1 MANEK
6 TVLICDEDSAGLQE
20 WAIALGQAGFDV
32 TILSSGGQV
41 AQVAR
46 QGNHAMVVVN
56 PDMQGFDADA
66 LCKVKQERG
75 VPVVLLLD
83 AQSTSRNVFGACAAD
98 DVVEKPV
105 HVGNLTTLLN
115 KQYTWNK
122 AVKE

>member
-6 TVLICDEDSAGLQE
+6 TVLICDTDNAQLQE
-20 WAIALGQAGFDV
+20 WASSLVQSGFNV
-32 TILSSGGQV
+32 TTLSNGGQV
-41 AQVAR
+41 AQVAA
-46 QGNHAMVVVN
+46 QGNHAVIVVN

-66 LCKVKQERG
+66 LCKLKQDRG
-75 VPVVLLLD
+75 FPVVLLLE
-83 AQSTSRNVFGACAAD
+83 AQSTSRNILGACAAD